1 MFLKNK
7 ITKSIA
13 VLVFITSTSIHAST
27 TPDINALECT
37 DAELAKYTDK
47 STVKQPAV
55 FVSMAEFETSH
66 QEVKVKEIEMSP
78 ELKALFKEDCWAAMG
93 KDMETWLKE
102 RKEKF
107 NAAMDA
113 LKGLMQGG
121 NPINYDALLESAW
134 EKIKEEVEE
143 AVCKAAKSVGE
154 FAQEAEDSF
163 IKAGQKEFSD
173 RMRESGLD
181 VLTDDSKMDAFLNKL
196 TKEKLNDKE
205 GLLKWKDGSIDK
217 EHFKSKTQSSAGKKT
232 DQKVHDEIS
241 NLFDGF

>member
-13 VLVFITSTSIHAST
+13 LLLFITSTSINAST

-37 DAELAKYTDK
+37 DAEIAKYTDK
-47 STVKQPAV
+47 SSVKQPQI
-55 FVSMAEFETSH
+55 FISMAEFQTSH

-93 KDMETWLKE
+93 KDMKDWLKE

-113 LKGLMQGG
+113 LKGLMSGG
-121 NPINYDALLESAW
+121 NPIDYDALLESAW
-134 EKIKEEVEE
+134 EKIQEKVEE
-143 AVCKAAKSVGE
+143 AVCKAAKTVGE
-154 FAQEAEDSF
+154 FAQEAENTV
-163 IKAGQKEFSD
+163 IKSAQKAYDDKMKET
-173 RMRESGLD
+173 GLN
-181 VLTDDSKMDAFLNKL
+181 VLTDQSKMDAFLNKL

-217 EHFKSKTQSSAGKKT
+217 DHFKNKTQSSAGKKT
-232 DQKVHDEIS
+232 DKKVHDEIS